1 MKTTDELKERL
12 KRIVQ
17 EEFIDSWLDSPNPA
31 FDNKT
36 PRQMVIEQ
44 NTHLIESRVRFFTLL
59 KLITV

>member
-1 MKTTDELKERL
+1 MKTVDELKERL

-36 PRQMVIEQ
+36 PRQMVLEQ
-44 NTHLIESRVRFFTLL
+44 NTHEIEAMLYRLESG
-59 KLITV
+59 IPG

>member
-12 KRIVQ
+12 KHIIKETFVD
-17 EEFIDSWLDSPNPA
+17 EWLDSPNPA

-44 NTHLIESRVRFFTLL
+44 NTDQIEMMLYRLGSGELS
-59 KLITV
+59 

>member
-1 MKTTDELKERL
+1 MKTVDELKERL

-17 EEFIDSWLDSPNPA
+17 ETFIDSWLDAPNQA

-44 NTHLIESRVRFFTLL
+44 NSDQIEMMIYKIGSGEPSS
-59 KLITV
+59 

>member
-36 PRQMVIEQ
+36 PRQMVLEQ
-44 NTHLIESRVRFFTLL
+44 NSDQIEMMIYRIGSGEPSG
-59 KLITV
+59 